1 MYSMYEME
9 QDRILP
15 DNSSKFIMN
24 FIQKIKCFQQNLMQ
38 SMLGNLS
45 KEDPNLLYIII
56 HSCN

>member
-38 SMLGNLS
+38 GMLGNIS
-45 KEDPNLLYIII
+45 KDDPNLLYIII
-56 HSCN
+56 YSCN